1 MKAMLFQSFL
11 GLVEAQYGPDVLE
24 SIISDAGA
32 PSGGIY
38 TTSGEYSHRELI
50 NLIVALSER
59 SNVSVSNLT
68 KSFGMYHF
76 AEFIAAYPQLF
87 KDLHSSFELL
97 EKIDSFIHAE
107 VKKLYPGA
115 RPPKFDVKR
124 TSDKTIELLY
134 QLPRCM
140 GDVAEGLIL
149 GCAAY
154 YGEKVVVKRETLG
167 DGSGSTERFLLT
179 QQITETPNS

>member
-38 TTSGEYSHRELI
+38 TASGEYSHRELI
-50 NLIVALSER
+50 NLIVALSEV

-107 VKKLYPGA
+107 VKKTLS
-115 RPPKFDVKR
+115 RCQ
-124 TSDKTIELLY
+124 TSE
-134 QLPRCM
+134 
-140 GDVAEGLIL
+140 V
-149 GCAAY
+149 
-154 YGEKVVVKRETLG
+154 
-167 DGSGSTERFLLT
+167 
-179 QQITETPNS
+179 